1 MKIKKKTQVIV
12 VGSGPA
18 GATVARE
25 MAKAGKKVILVER
38 GKDWRKSPL
47 YGTYLGCLLY
57 TDKGGLLF
65 SEEGL
70 NIIRGIMTGGSTN
83 LYCGTAAKPPEWL
96 KDKYKV
102 DIDKYVDE
110 TINELNI
117 KPLPKELIGEA
128 SRRCLEA
135 AQELGLNWELIPKF
149 MNPDRC
155 KKDFNCGAKC
165 MLGCKCGAKWTAN
178 EYIDEAVKLGAEL
191 ILNAEVKEVLISE
204 KQATGIRGKV
214 NGRQPFEIEGDIVV
228 LSAGGLGTPII
239 LQNSGFYGAGRGL
252 LIDPTI
258 MVYGVYKGKGTYLC
272 PPMAI
277 GSYDDTDGYILSH
290 LIDPY
295 LLFPIIM
302 LLKGIRY
309 PFRLVNYKRMMG
321 IMIKVKD
328 EIAGG
333 ITMEGRISKPMT
345 ERDRYRLNHAS
356 NVARKILLKA
366 GCDEDSI
373 IVTPIRGTH
382 PSGTVRIGEM
392 IDKNL
397 QTAVKN
403 LFICD
408 ASVLPE
414 ALDRPVVLTIIG
426 LGKYLSEYIF
436 KKVYED

>member
-1 MKIKKKTQVIV
+1 
-12 VGSGPA
+12 
-18 GATVARE
+18 
-25 MAKAGKKVILVER
+25 
-38 GKDWRKSPL
+38 
-47 YGTYLGCLLY
+47 
-57 TDKGGLLF
+57 
-65 SEEGL
+65 
-70 NIIRGIMTGGSTN
+70 
-83 LYCGTAAKPPEWL
+83 
-96 KDKYKV
+96 
-102 DIDKYVDE
+102 
-110 TINELNI
+110 
-117 KPLPKELIGEA
+117 
-128 SRRCLEA
+128 
-135 AQELGLNWELIPKF
+135 
-149 MNPDRC
+149 
-155 KKDFNCGAKC
+155 
-165 MLGCKCGAKWTAN
+165 
-178 EYIDEAVKLGAEL
+178 
-191 ILNAEVKEVLISE
+191 
-204 KQATGIRGKV
+204 
-214 NGRQPFEIEGDIVV
+214 V